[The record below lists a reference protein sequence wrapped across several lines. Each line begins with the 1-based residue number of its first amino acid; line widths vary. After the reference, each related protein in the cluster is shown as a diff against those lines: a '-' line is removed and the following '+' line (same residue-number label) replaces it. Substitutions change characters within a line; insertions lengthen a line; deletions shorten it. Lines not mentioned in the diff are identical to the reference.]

1 MELYLVG
8 IVGFVAL
15 LFVLYA
21 FFRRLF
27 ANIVS
32 YIQRRYRWR

>member
-1 MELYLVG
+1 LYFVVF
-8 IVGFVAL
+8 VGFLAL

-27 ANIVS
+27 GNIVS
-32 YIQRRYRWR
+32 YIQRKYRWQ